1 MKVLKIMNLSYGK
14 NGARYA
20 VVKEYIRG
28 TRSKTLYIVA
38 ELPFFGNDNDMKL
51 RADLLG
57 SIAFKLYTDA
67 LEDYSKRLE
76 R

>member
-1 MKVLKIMNLSYGK
+1 MNLSYGK
-14 NGARYA
+14 NGVRYV

-28 TRSKTLYIVA
+28 AEAKTLYIVA
-38 ELPFFGNDNDMKL
+38 ELPFFRNDNDLKL

-57 SIAFKLYTDA
+57 SVAHKNYVDA
-67 LEDYSKRLE
+67 LEEYSSRLT